1 MKAAMRIDVFTLFPS
16 MFDGPLNES
25 ILKRA
30 REKGLL
36 ELKVQNL
43 RDFAQDAHR
52 TVDDRPFGGGP
63 GMVLKPEPVFEAVE
77 SVRMPSTKIIM
88 LSPSGR
94 RHNQNKAKELADEE
108 HLVLL
113 CGSYEGFDERIR
125 ESLADEVLSIGDFVL
140 TNGALPAMILIDSIA
155 RLLPGVLGDANSA
168 CEESFGENGLLEYP
182 HYTRPAEFRGMKVP
196 KVLLSGNH
204 QEIAQW
210 RKEMSQKRTAEQRP
224 DLLSSKTGER
234 EQTEETPTELR
245 QEIEKERPLKK
256 QWEAKSP
263 RARKEDNK
271 HTAKGS

>member
-1 MKAAMRIDVFTLFPS
+1 MRIDVFTLFPS
-16 MFDGPLNES
+16 MFAGPLDES

-30 REKGLL
+30 RARGLL

-43 RDFAQDAHR
+43 RDFAQDAHQ

-77 SVRMPSTKIIM
+77 SVQTPSTKVIV

-94 RHNQNKAKELADEE
+94 RHNQNKAKELAAEE

-125 ESLADEVLSIGDFVL
+125 EALADETLSIGDFVL

-196 KVLLSGNH
+196 EVLLSGNH
-204 QEIAQW
+204 QEIARW
-210 RKEMSQKRTAEQRP
+210 RREMAEKRTAEQRP
-224 DLLSSKTGER
+224 DLLPPKTGTQERTKGTLNHR
-234 EQTEETPTELR
+234 EQ
-245 QEIEKERPLKK
+245 EKRITSILGRI
-256 QWEAKSP
+256 SSFGI
-263 RARKEDNK
+263 
-271 HTAKGS
+271 HV

>member
-1 MKAAMRIDVFTLFPS
+1 MKIDVFTLFPS
-16 MFDGPLNES
+16 MFDGPLKES

-36 ELKVQNL
+36 ELKIQNL

-77 SVRMPSTKIIM
+77 SVRTPSTKVIM

-94 RHNQNKAKELADEE
+94 RHHQNKAKELASEE

-125 ESLADEVLSIGDFVL
+125 EALADEAISIGDFVL

-155 RLLPGVLGDANSA
+155 RLLPGVLGDSQSA

-196 KVLLSGNH
+196 EVLLSGNH
-204 QEIAQW
+204 QEIARW
-210 RKEMSQKRTAEQRP
+210 RREMAQKRTAEQRP
-224 DLLSSKTGER
+224 DLLPPKTGAP
-234 EQTEETPTELR
+234 EQTERTPTELR
-245 QEIEKERPLKK
+245 QEIEKELQIKK
-256 QWEAKSP
+256 EWEARSP
-263 RARKEDNK
+263 RARKEDNM
-271 HTAKGS
+271 HTGKDS